1 MYQNIAYH
9 KRTNTMHVWDDKL
22 GHQTYEFKPY
32 GYLPDPSGEYI
43 ALNGTKLSKTLGNHK
58 DNSDAY
64 ESDLNE
70 EVRTLIDLYYESD
83 LVSIGHSDF
92 FFDIETAKDVDGYS
106 TPEDVRTEI
115 TSIAYYDKVGK
126 DRRVLVLDK
135 QNRLQDDIIYG
146 DNYTV
151 EVFDNEAN
159 LLIKFINYFSEIQ
172 PTVISGWN
180 TDGYD
185 IPYLINRIKKV
196 LGPKSANKLS
206 PAGIVEWNKH
216 RERYKIY
223 GVSSLDYI
231 KLYKNF
237 TYTELPNYRLDT
249 VGKTELG
256 KGKIEYDGD
265 LDDLFVTDINKFIE
279 YNMTDVDLV
288 FELDEKLQLIN
299 LARTICHKGHVPYED
314 VYYASKYLDG
324 AAIVDLKRNGL
335 VAPNKQFRFIEDEQ
349 QDKLAGA
356 YVMPPIPGLYKWI
369 YDLDLTSLYPSIIMS
384 LNISPETKV
393 GVAKNWNQ
401 ELLLKKDPISV
412 TISDGN
418 SNIEVKDFKN
428 WLIETNSTVASNGAV
443 YSTKQKG
450 FLPKILEKWFDER
463 VEFKNER
470 DNHEVGSEKYK
481 FYDAMQLTQKV
492 LLNSFYGVL
501 GLKTFRFHDLDNAG
515 AITATGQS
523 VIKFSAKVINGYYK
537 KEIGKDYFINA
548 NGNKAEFSFYTDTD
562 STFVSSLP
570 LIEKRYPNF
579 DESDEKF
586 MIEKTNEIASEIQS
600 YVNKMYD
607 QYAIHFHNTS
617 DHRWQIKQEYV
628 AKSGLCIAKKRYA
641 QWVIFKEGKPTDKM
655 DIKGLDVVRSSFP
668 TEFKTIMKETLWY
681 ILKQRSKNDT
691 TDLIMDFKNKIQD
704 SPILDVMKN
713 TGVKNITKYT
723 KGRKT
728 LSGYQ
733 SGTPVHVKSAINYN
747 DMLKHLGINKHAKNF
762 AEIQNGDKIKWAYL
776 KSNSMGFDTIALRG
790 YEDPKQLTEFVEE
803 YIDRN
808 KIFDREIRG
817 KLDDFY
823 ASMNWD
829 KLPENNNMNKFF
841 SFG

>member
-22 GHQTYEFKPY
+22 GHQTFEFKPY

-43 ALNGTKLSKTLGNHK
+43 ALNGTKLSKTPGNHK

-135 QNRLQDDIIYG
+135 QKRLQDDIIYG

-628 AKSGLCIAKKRYA
+628 AKSGLWIAKKRYA

-790 YEDPKQLTEFVEE
+790 YEDPKQLTEFVEQ

>member
-22 GHQTYEFKPY
+22 GHQTFEFKPY
-32 GYLPDPSGEYI
+32 GYLPDPSGQYI
-43 ALNGTKLSKTLGNHK
+43 ALNGTKLSKTPGNHK

-126 DRRVLVLDK
+126 DRRVLVLDTA
-135 QNRLQDDIIYG
+135 NRLKDNIING

-159 LLIKFINYFSEIQ
+159 LLIRFINIFAEIQ

-401 ELLLKKDPISV
+401 ELLLKKEPISV

-418 SNIEVKDFKN
+418 ANIEVKDFKK
-428 WLIETNSTVASNGAV
+428 WLIETNSTVASNGAI

-586 MIEKTNEIASEIQS
+586 MIEKTNEIASEIQG

-628 AKSGLCIAKKRYA
+628 AKSGLWIAKKRYA

-776 KSNSMGFDTIALRG
+776 KNNSMGFDTIALRG
-790 YEDPKQLTEFVEE
+790 YEDPKQLTEFVEQ